1 MHRPQR
7 PILLPCRAKPR
18 LDNSRYNVYYVFVKE
33 TSQSGNPRRRL
44 ACPEE
49 VTFLE
54 LLRTTDMLSRGL
66 TALLKTE
73 DISST
78 QYNVLRILRGA
89 PEGLPCGEIGS
100 RMITRDPDITRLLD
114 RMEKRGLISRCRE
127 TKDRRMVMA
136 RITPEGVKLLGR
148 LDEPVEEAHRKQL
161 GHLGR
166 ERLRALTE
174 LLSVA
179 RSKVI

>member
-1 MHRPQR
+1 MLSKSVLT
-7 PILLPCRAKPR
+7 I
-18 LDNSRYNVYYVFVKE
+18 FVI
-33 TSQSGNPRRRL
+33 TSIISDGMTGAIQSKSVRRRA

-49 VTFLE
+49 AAFLD
-54 LLRTTDMLSRGL
+54 LLRTCDLLSRGP
-66 TALLKTE
+66 AQVLKTE
-73 DISST
+73 DLSAT

-114 RMEKRGLISRCRE
+114 RLEKRELISRCRE

-136 RITPEGVKLLGR
+136 RITPEGLK
-148 LDEPVEEAHRKQL
+148 

-166 ERLRALTE
+166 ERLRALAE
-174 LLSVA
+174 LLHA
-179 RSKVI
+179 CRTKVS